1 MQRRARAEAT
11 ARVRLRT
18 PTAGAAR
25 RRVADR
31 AGRTRTRHP
40 GLRLRDRGLLGLA
53 RVQPLR
59 ALAIEPT
66 HCDPGGMTALPD
78 GLRDAPLDLHPIVD
92 APEAHPAQHRAPPAQ
107 REETLAESVRATAIA
122 TAIER

>member
-25 RRVADR
+25 RRVAGR

-40 GLRLRDRGLLGLA
+40 GLRLRDRGLPGLA

-66 HCDPGGMTALPD
+66 RCGPGGMTALPD
-78 GLRDAPLDLHPIVD
+78 GLRDALLDPRPIVD

-107 REETLAESVRATAIA
+107 REETLTESVRATAIA
-122 TAIER
+122 AAIER

>member
-31 AGRTRTRHP
+31 AGWPRARLFGR
-40 GLRLRDRGLLGLA
+40 RLRDRGLLGLA
-53 RVQPLR
+53 HVQPLR
-59 ALAIEPT
+59 ALVIET
-66 HCDPGGMTALPD
+66 TRCDPCGMTALPD

-92 APEAHPAQHRAPPAQ
+92 APEAHPALHWAPPAQ
-107 REETLAESVRATAIA
+107 REEMLAESVRATVTAA
-122 TAIER
+122 AIER

>member
-1 MQRRARAEAT
+1 MQRRTRTEAT
-11 ARVRLRT
+11 VRIRLRT

-25 RRVADR
+25 RRVPDR

-40 GLRLRDRGLLGLA
+40 GLRLRDRGLLGLT

-66 HCDPGGMTALPD
+66 RCDSGGMIALPD
-78 GLRDAPLDLHPIVD
+78 GLRDAPLDPHPIVD
-92 APEAHPAQHRAPPAQ
+92 APEAHPALRWAPPAQ
-107 REETLAESVRATAIA
+107 REKTLAESAHAAVTAA
-122 TAIER
+122 AIER

>member
-1 MQRRARAEAT
+1 MQRRTRTEAT
-11 ARVRLRT
+11 VRIRLRT

-40 GLRLRDRGLLGLA
+40 GLRLRDRGLPGLA

-78 GLRDAPLDLHPIVD
+78 GLRDALLDPRPIVD

-107 REETLAESVRATAIA
+107 REETLTESVRATAIA
-122 TAIER
+122 AAIER

>member
-1 MQRRARAEAT
+1 MQRRTRTEAT
-11 ARVRLRT
+11 VRIRLRT
-18 PTAGAAR
+18 PTAGADS

-31 AGRTRTRHP
+31 PRTRHP

-53 RVQPLR
+53 RVQPPG

-66 HCDPGGMTALPD
+66 RCDPGDMTALPD
-78 GLRDAPLDLHPIVD
+78 GLRDALLHPHPIVD

-122 TAIER
+122 TVIER